1 MVFKHVG
8 KTLKVNSLKTI
19 HIDKEL
25 VKEFVLNLNG
35 TFEDMRGWE
44 RRITFISH
52 LSWNIESVIRKVG
65 TLTIYLG
72 VYLERVNLLHA

>member
-8 KTLKVNSLKTI
+8 KTLNVNSLKPI

-25 VKEFVLNLNG
+25 VKELVLNLNG

-72 VYLERVNLLHA
+72 SI

>member
-25 VKEFVLNLNG
+25 VKELVLNLNG
-35 TFEDMRGWE
+35 TFEDIRRWE
-44 RRITFISH
+44 RGITLISH
-52 LSWNIESVIRKVG
+52 LSWNIERVIRK
-65 TLTIYLG
+65 LG
-72 VYLERVNLLHA
+72 P

>member
-8 KTLKVNSLKTI
+8 KTLKGNSLKTI

-35 TFEDMRGWE
+35 TFEDIRRWE
-44 RRITFISH
+44 RGITFISH
-52 LSWNIESVIRKVG
+52 LSWNIERVIRK
-65 TLTIYLG
+65 LG
-72 VYLERVNLLHA
+72 P

>member
-8 KTLKVNSLKTI
+8 KTLKINSLKTI

-35 TFEDMRGWE
+35 TFEDIRRWE
-44 RRITFISH
+44 RGITFISH
-52 LSWNIESVIRKVG
+52 LSWNIERVIRK
-65 TLTIYLG
+65 LG
-72 VYLERVNLLHA
+72 P